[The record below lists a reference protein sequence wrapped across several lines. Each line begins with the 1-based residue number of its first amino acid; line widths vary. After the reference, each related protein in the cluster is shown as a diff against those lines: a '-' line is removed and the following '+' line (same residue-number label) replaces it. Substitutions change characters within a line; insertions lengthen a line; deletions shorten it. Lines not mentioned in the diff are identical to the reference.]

1 MTLCHTCSIVF
12 SGDSDDTNSLYT
24 KQVTIPIPDK
34 YIGTELEIIV
44 FPIAETSGTKV
55 KHSLQTLKCKTPVLG
70 CAKGRFKMS
79 DDFDAP
85 LDDFKEYM

>member
-1 MTLCHTCSIVF
+1 MIRTVF
-12 SGDSDDTNSLYT
+12 TPNS
-24 KQVTIPIPDK
+24 KQVIIPIPDK
-34 YIGTELEIIV
+34 YMDTELEIIV
-44 FPIAETSGTKV
+44 FPLAETSQI
-55 KHSLQTLKCKTPVLG
+55 LDAPPQTRKRKTPVFG